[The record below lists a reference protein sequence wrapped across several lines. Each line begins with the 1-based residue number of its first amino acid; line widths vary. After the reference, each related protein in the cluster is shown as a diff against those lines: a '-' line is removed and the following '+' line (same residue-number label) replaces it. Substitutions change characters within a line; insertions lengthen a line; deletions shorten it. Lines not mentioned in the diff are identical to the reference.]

1 MQLTEND
8 IVIEGSN
15 AVFDLNMTAPVG
27 GTYMGT
33 FKFRCVLSPLQI
45 IDADR
50 DYRDLIGN
58 QPSLVS
64 ETADNLAFS
73 LSQLKQR
80 VIVSPSFWTENSGR
94 FPGGGVKD
102 FEIISK
108 VLEAAFLA
116 ENKYRRLLQEKHE
129 TAIKR
134 LQSAIERKKEL
145 EETEAQLAEID
156 KVDRKERAQ
165 EAMLDPELQEA
176 AKISPQDP
184 LKALESLPEEK
195 PSKPQKRGRR

>member
-1 MQLTEND
+1 MEITDSD
-8 IVIEGSN
+8 IVIEGAN
-15 AVFDLNMTAPVG
+15 AVFDLNITAPIG

-33 FKFRCVLSPLQI
+33 FKFRCTLSPLQI

-58 QPSLVS
+58 QPSMVA

-80 VIVSPSFWTENSGR
+80 IVLAPSFWTENSGR

-102 FEIISK
+102 LEVISK

-129 TAIKR
+129 SAVKR

-145 EETEAQLAEID
+145 EKTEAQLAEMD
-156 KVDRKERAQ
+156 KADRDDRTQ
-165 EAMLDPELQEA
+165 ESMLDPEFQEA
-176 AKISPQDP
+176 AKIPTEDP
-184 LKALESLPEEK
+184 LKALQSLPEEK
-195 PSKPQKRGRR
+195 PSKPQKRGRK